1 MYFFVLLTMKLFENF
16 GKKLMNIFISNE
28 FLLSVGFDMSKEL
41 NNVFKIIENWKIVS
55 ANIKLIKNMQILL
68 LRNKLL
74 NSKNENFEYL
84 NLACKNNT

>member
-1 MYFFVLLTMKLFENF
+1 
-16 GKKLMNIFISNE
+16 MNIFISNE

-55 ANIKLIKNMQILL
+55 ANIKLIKNKQILL
-68 LRNKLL
+68 LKNKLL
-74 NSKNENFEYL
+74 NSKNKNFEYW